1 MSFFLSLSLSDTPQK
16 NKGIQLRF
24 WSAAH
29 CSKQVKLMNKIRTG
43 KLTYQNAVND
53 QSLELAED
61 KVMFILNIETCVKEK
76 KKKICACTQMI
87 EHSFTLFK
95 KLSKHALFK
104 VKIHLAW
111 TLYKVKSLVF
121 FSKPTAMNTLE
132 RVGI

>member
-1 MSFFLSLSLSDTPQK
+1 
-16 NKGIQLRF
+16 
-24 WSAAH
+24 
-29 CSKQVKLMNKIRTG
+29 
-43 KLTYQNAVND
+43 
-53 QSLELAED
+53 
-61 KVMFILNIETCVKEK
+61 
-76 KKKICACTQMI
+76 MI

-132 RVGI
+132 RVGIWILSLYQAMASGTPLITNFVISDAENDLIHLIGLVFFVRLN